1 MKLKIALLQLLPT
14 STLKKQLQKGIKEC
28 QKAHEEGADVVLFP
42 EMWSIGYNIF
52 QDEQKLQEEAKY
64 IPVILVMSA
73 N

>member
-1 MKLKIALLQLLPT
+1 MKLKIALLQLLPI
-14 STLKKQLQKGIKEC
+14 STLKKQL